1 MACVHALQHDKSC
14 LPKIQIPVAFF
25 RVEVRISKS
34 SSFVIDKAH
43 HLNFQQ
49 SLLEMHT
56 NARRLLVFSSCCA
69 FVVACALVISN
80 IHETTTLCT
89 KKCFSSLVLPDD
101 SAGIAAAKASMEL
114 DASVRHRKIQDSL
127 DDAEAQGDAIAA
139 RIRSEA
145 AAFLAQ
151 VRNKAN
157 ATSRDSSAY
166 SSASTHPLCFFVAL
180 LAVCFAFSFQ

>member
-1 MACVHALQHDKSC
+1 MASVHALQHDTPC
-14 LPKIQIPVAFF
+14 LPEIQRPFVII
-25 RVEVRISKS
+25 RVEVRICKS
-34 SSFVIDKAH
+34 SSFVIHKAH
-43 HLNFQQ
+43 HPNFPQ

-56 NARRLLVFSSCCA
+56 NSRRLLVFSSCCA
-69 FVVACALVISN
+69 LIVACALLISN
-80 IHETTTLCT
+80 IHETTTLCS

-139 RIRSEA
+139 HIRSEA

-151 VRNKAN
+151 VRNRAN
-157 ATSRDSSAY
+157 ATHVKY
-166 SSASTHPLCFFVAL
+166 SSASTHPLCFFVAF
-180 LAVCFAFSFQ
+180 LAVCFAISFR